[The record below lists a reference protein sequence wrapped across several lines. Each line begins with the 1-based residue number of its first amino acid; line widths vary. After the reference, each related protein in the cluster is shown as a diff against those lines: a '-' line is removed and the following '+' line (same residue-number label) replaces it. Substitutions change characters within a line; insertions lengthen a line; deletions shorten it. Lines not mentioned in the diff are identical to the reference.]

1 MISSST
7 RPSGAGSERPSSR
20 AIVGATS
27 RFRIRSSLVPRLIP
41 VSEGKLKFALVEE
54 VIEANIHRLFPS
66 MHLSKGH
73 LFRVTRDAD
82 VEIRDDK
89 AADLLIKFVDERY
102 KGFADL
108 VDFYEISTPIT
119 TEYMTSHD
127 QGSIYG
133 LASVPERFD
142 TSASPWCQVH
152 TPVKNLYL
160 TGADTTSLGIAGAM
174 MGGVATCA
182 HLMKPWRLP
191 KLLKLV

>member
-1 MISSST
+1 MAYLSL
-7 RPSGAGSERPSSR
+7 PSLKDPKA
-20 AIVGATS
+20 
-27 RFRIRSSLVPRLIP
+27 
-41 VSEGKLKFALVEE
+41 EGHTAEIITFAPYGEFVAWKDQPWHKREEAYKALKE
-54 VIEANIHRLFPS
+54 
-66 MHLSKGH
+66 
-73 LFRVTRDAD
+73 
-82 VEIRDDK
+82 K
-89 AADLLIKFVDERY
+89 AAQLLIKFVDERY

-108 VDFYEISTPIT
+108 VDFYEVSTPVT

-142 TSASPWCQVH
+142 TKKSPWCQVR
-152 TPVKNLYL
+152 TPIKNLYL

-182 HLMKPWRLP
+182 HLMKPWHLP